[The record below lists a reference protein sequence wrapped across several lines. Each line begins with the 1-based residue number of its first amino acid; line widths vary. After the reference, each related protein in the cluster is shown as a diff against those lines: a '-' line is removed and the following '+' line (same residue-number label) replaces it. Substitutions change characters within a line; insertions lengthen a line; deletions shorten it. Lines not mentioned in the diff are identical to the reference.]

1 MVVDGMVG
9 CLPNN
14 RYERTETY
22 DAETNPDARWR
33 KFTREEVLKRDKTS
47 LDIFWIKDKSLMDL
61 DNLPEPDELV
71 NDIIEN
77 IEAGLASFRAVA
89 SELS

>member
-1 MVVDGMVG
+1 
-9 CLPNN
+9 
-14 RYERTETY
+14 
-22 DAETNPDARWR
+22 
-33 KFTREEVLKRDKTS
+33 
-47 LDIFWIKDKSLMDL
+47 MDL

-89 SELS
+89 SELSEYLDYWFDSICTLKLYACQSC